1 MAKKMNARQ
10 LREQQTQLRN
20 AKFAEKA
27 QIELEKKKAEEARA
41 AEEAERRRK
50 DEIRKEKISKGEEIK
65 EKSMAKAAGVKSVFA
80 ADGTVYMTSFGRGND
95 AVLEKKI
102 ISDKYE
108 NINTG
113 DPAFELKSVSAVKY
127 ELTNGRVKS
136 INATAE
142 NPLHNGDDKPDAVH
156 SDMLGLKETLEKR
169 YYGKAFDSDNIHIQ
183 LIYNILDIEKIL
195 AVYSTNAV
203 YALNNIFNEKV
214 NEDIFERMMTENTYD
229 FISDPPEDTNKGK
242 RLKIKAFM
250 DELVNDPRLPYFG
263 LAFYNYKSKRR
274 FKKEIYDILALLGK
288 LRHWCVHG
296 NESGNNDS
304 RWLYTLEKLP
314 SEFKD
319 ILNKLY
325 DETIEKTNC
334 DFVKNNRVNIQ
345 ILGSIYKNEQY
356 DDIVKEYYR
365 FIVTKEYKNIGFSVK
380 KLRETMLKDSFLTD
394 EKYDSVRSKM
404 YKLIDFVIWHG
415 YLYEDKDQTGK
426 IVEALRYSHDDIDKE
441 IVYRDE
447 ADRLWNKHKDVIENV
462 VVPAVDGS
470 NIKNL
475 TSTALDDVE
484 IGKGLINGSHDV
496 SYFTKLMYMLT
507 LFIDG
512 KEIND
517 LLTTLINKFDNIR
530 SLDETMKKLEM
541 ETTFADGYGFFADSK
556 KIFKELTVLNSFAKM
571 WSVNMDAKRIM
582 YVDALAILGIEMDD
596 RELDRILCID
606 ANGNYIKKEDRPK
619 GLSGMRN
626 FIASNVIESKRFK
639 YLIRYGDPKRIREAA
654 NCEPAVKFVL
664 KKSITETQVDRYY
677 GSCHD
682 SNDAPAKNL
691 EEKIEYLAKLIG
703 NMSFKIIEDAEDF
716 QGSNANGTGSAAE
729 TKRRNQAIIR
739 LYLTVMYLML
749 KHLVNANARYVI
761 GFYCL
766 ERDAVLYGIKNSNPC
781 KLTMELMELP
791 LNKAGEISDDHS
803 CDAVNI
809 ANLKNRHLRNKRW
822 YKLITDDLRHSDKE
836 VIPCF
841 RNTVAHLNAIR
852 NIDENIKDIA
862 YVTDYFGLYHYIIQR
877 HLRNN
882 CGNNPNKPIKPI
894 TQKYFD
900 NLDRYHTYCTDFV
913 KAYCVP
919 MAYNLPRFKNLTI
932 SGKFDK
938 NDPGEKEEK
947 NS

>member
-10 LREQQTQLRN
+10 LREQQAQLRN

-65 EKSMAKAAGVKSVFA
+65 EKSMAKAVGVKSVFA
-80 ADGTVYMTSFGRGND
+80 TDGTVYMTSFGRGND

-113 DPAFELKSVSAVKY
+113 DPAFELKSVDTIRYSLA
-127 ELTNGRVKS
+127 NGRIRS
-136 INATAE
+136 IIATAE
-142 NPLHNGDDKPDAVH
+142 NPLHNSKGKPDAVH
-156 SDMLGLKETLEKR
+156 SDMLGLKEALEKR
-169 YYGKAFDSDNIHIQ
+169 YYGKAFGDDNIHIQ
-183 LIYNILDIEKIL
+183 IIYNILDIEKIL
-195 AVYSTNAV
+195 AEYSTNAV

-229 FISDPPEDTNKGK
+229 LISDPPEDTNKGK
-242 RLKIKAFM
+242 RLKLKAFM
-250 DELVNDPRLPYFG
+250 DEFVNDPRLPYFG

-274 FKKEIYDILALLGK
+274 SKKEIYDILALLGK

-296 NESGNNDS
+296 NESRNNDG
-304 RWLYTLEKLP
+304 RWLYRLEKLP
-314 SEFKD
+314 SEFRD
-319 ILNKLY
+319 ILDKLY
-325 DETIEKTNC
+325 DETIEKVNC
-334 DFVKNNRVNIQ
+334 DFVNNNKVNIQ
-345 ILGSIYKNEQY
+345 ILESIYKDEEY
-356 DDIVKEYYR
+356 SDIVKEYYR
-365 FIVTKEYKNIGFSVK
+365 FIVTKEYKNIGFSIK
-380 KLRETMLKDSFLTD
+380 KLRETMLKDSFFTD

-415 YLYEDKDQTGK
+415 YLYEDKGRAGK
-426 IVEALRYSHDDIDKE
+426 IVEKLRYSLDTVDKE

-447 ADRLWNKHKDVIENV
+447 ADRLWNKHRELIENV
-462 VVPAVDGS
+462 IAPSVDGF

-475 TSTALDDVE
+475 SDIPLDDVN
-484 IGKGLINGSHDV
+484 IGKGLISGSHDV

-530 SLDETMKKLEM
+530 SLDETMEKLGM
-541 ETTFADGYGFFADSK
+541 ETTFADGYEFFADSK
-556 KIFKELTVLNSFAKM
+556 KIFRELTVVNSFAKM

-606 ANGNYIKKEDRPK
+606 ANGNYIKKEDRSK

-639 YLIRYGDPKRIREAA
+639 YLIRYGNPKRIREAA

-664 KKSITETQVDRYY
+664 KKSITETQVNRYY
-677 GSCHD
+677 DSCRD
-682 SNDAPAKNL
+682 SNDAPAKNP

-703 NMSFKIIEDAEDF
+703 NMSFKIIEGAEKF
-716 QGSNANGTGSAAE
+716 QEAKTGKDAE

-749 KHLVNANARYVI
+749 KHLVKANARYAI

-791 LNKAGEISDDHS
+791 RNEAGEIPEDHN
-803 CDAVNI
+803 CDAVDI
-809 ANLKNRHLRNKRW
+809 ANLKNRHLRNRRW

-836 VIPCF
+836 VITCF

-947 NS
+947 NN

>member
-10 LREQQTQLRN
+10 LREQQVQLRN
-20 AKFAEKA
+20 A
-27 QIELEKKKAEEARA
+27 ELEKK
-41 AEEAERRRK
+41 RRK
-50 DEIRKEKISKGEEIK
+50 DEIREEMISNGEEIK
-65 EKSMAKAAGVKSVFA
+65 KKSMAKAVGVKSVFA

-113 DPAFELKSVSAVKY
+113 DPAFELKSVDTIRYSLA
-127 ELTNGRVKS
+127 NGRIRS
-136 INATAE
+136 IIATAE
-142 NPLHNGDDKPDAVH
+142 NPLHNSKGKPDAVH
-156 SDMLGLKETLEKR
+156 SDMLGLKEALEKR
-169 YYGKAFDSDNIHIQ
+169 YYGKAFGDDNIHIQ
-183 LIYNILDIEKIL
+183 LVYNILDIEKIL
-195 AVYSTNAV
+195 AEYSTNVV
-203 YALNNIFNEKV
+203 YVLNNIFNEKV

-229 FISDPPEDTNKGK
+229 LISDPPEGANKEK
-242 RLKIKAFM
+242 RLKLKDFM
-250 DELVNDPRLPYFG
+250 DEFVNDPRLPYFG
-263 LAFYNYKSKRR
+263 LAFSKRR
-274 FKKEIYDILALLGK
+274 SKKEIYDILALLGK

-296 NESGNNDS
+296 NESGNNDG

-314 SEFKD
+314 SEFRD
-319 ILNKLY
+319 ILDKLY
-325 DETIEKTNC
+325 DETIEKVNC
-334 DFVKNNRVNIQ
+334 DFVNNNKVNIQ
-345 ILGSIYKNEQY
+345 ILRSIYKDEEY
-356 DDIVKEYYR
+356 SDIVKEYYR

-380 KLRETMLKDSFLTD
+380 KLRETMLKDSSLMD
-394 EKYDSVRSKM
+394 KKYDSVRAKM
-404 YKLIDFVIWHG
+404 YKLIDFIIWHG
-415 YLYEDKDQTGK
+415 YLYEDKGRAGK
-426 IVEALRYSHDDIDKE
+426 IVEKLRYSLDTVDKE

-447 ADRLWNKHKDVIENV
+447 ADRLWNKHRELIENV
-462 VVPAVDGS
+462 IAPSVDGS
-470 NIKNL
+470 NIDDL
-475 TSTALDDVE
+475 SHTLLDNVN
-484 IGKGLINGSHDV
+484 IGKGLISGSHDV

-530 SLDETMKKLEM
+530 SLDETMEKLGM
-541 ETTFADGYGFFADSK
+541 ETTFADGYEFFADSK
-556 KIFKELTVLNSFAKM
+556 KIFRELTVVNSFAKM
-571 WSVNMDAKRIM
+571 WSVNMKAERIM

-596 RELDRILCID
+596 RELNRIRCFD
-606 ANGNYIKKEDRPK
+606 EKGKYVKKEDRPE
-619 GLSGMRN
+619 GMSGMRN
-626 FIASNVIESKRFK
+626 FIANNVIKSKRFK

-664 KKSITETQVDRYY
+664 KKSITETQVNRYY
-677 GSCHD
+677 DSCRD
-682 SNDAPAKNL
+682 SNDAPAKNP

-703 NMSFKIIEDAEDF
+703 NMSFKIIEGAEKF
-716 QGSNANGTGSAAE
+716 QEAKTDEDAE

-791 LNKAGEISDDHS
+791 RNEAGEIPEDHN
-803 CDAVNI
+803 CDAVDI
-809 ANLKNRHLRNKRW
+809 ANLKNRHLRNKHW
-822 YKLITDDLRHSDKE
+822 YKFITDDLRHSDKE
-836 VIPCF
+836 VITCF

-900 NLDRYHTYCTDFV
+900 KLDRYHTYCTDFV

-932 SGKFDK
+932 SGLFDK

>member
-10 LREQQTQLRN
+10 LREQQVQLRN
-20 AKFAEKA
+20 AELAEK
-27 QIELEKKKAEEARA
+27 
-41 AEEAERRRK
+41 RRK
-50 DEIRKEKISKGEEIK
+50 DEIREEMISNGEEIK
-65 EKSMAKAAGVKSVFA
+65 KKSMAKAVGVKSVFA

-113 DPAFELKSVSAVKY
+113 DSAFELKSVDTIRYSLA
-127 ELTNGRVKS
+127 NGRIRS
-136 INATAE
+136 IIATAE
-142 NPLHNGDDKPDAVH
+142 NPLHNSKGKPDAVH

-169 YYGKAFDSDNIHIQ
+169 YYGKAFGDDNIHIQ
-183 LIYNILDIEKIL
+183 IIYNILDIEKIL
-195 AVYSTNAV
+195 AEYSTNAV

-229 FISDPPEDTNKGK
+229 LISDPPEDANKEK
-242 RLKIKAFM
+242 RLKLKSFM
-250 DELVNDPRLPYFG
+250 DEFVNDLRLPYFG
-263 LAFYNYKSKRR
+263 LAFRNYNGENRSE
-274 FKKEIYDILALLGK
+274 KEIYGILALIGK

-296 NESGNNDS
+296 NESRNNDG
-304 RWLYTLEKLP
+304 RWLYRLEKLP
-314 SEFKD
+314 SEFRD
-319 ILNKLY
+319 ILDKLY
-325 DETIEKTNC
+325 DETIEKVNC
-334 DFVKNNRVNIQ
+334 DFVNNNKVNIQ
-345 ILGSIYKNEQY
+345 ILESIYRDEEY
-356 DDIVKEYYR
+356 SDIVKEYYR

-380 KLRETMLKDSFLTD
+380 KLRETMLKDSSLMD
-394 EKYDSVRSKM
+394 KKYDSVRAKM
-404 YKLIDFVIWHG
+404 YKLIDFIIWHG
-415 YLYEDKDQTGK
+415 YLYEDKGRAGK
-426 IVEALRYSHDDIDKE
+426 IVEKLRYSLDTVDKE

-447 ADRLWNKHKDVIENV
+447 ADRLWNKHRELIENV
-462 VVPAVDGS
+462 IAPSVDGS
-470 NIKNL
+470 NIDDL
-475 TSTALDDVE
+475 SHTLLDNVN
-484 IGKGLINGSHDV
+484 IGKGLISGSHDV

-530 SLDETMKKLEM
+530 SLDETMEKLGM
-541 ETTFADGYGFFADSK
+541 ETTFADGYEFFADSK
-556 KIFKELTVLNSFAKM
+556 KIFRELTVLNSFAKM
-571 WSVNMDAKRIM
+571 WSVNMKAERIM

-596 RELDRILCID
+596 RELNRIRCFD
-606 ANGNYIKKEDRPK
+606 EKGKYVKKEDRPE
-619 GLSGMRN
+619 GMSGMRN
-626 FIASNVIESKRFK
+626 FIANNVIKSKRFK

-664 KKSITETQVDRYY
+664 KKSITETQVNRYY
-677 GSCHD
+677 DSCCD
-682 SNDAPAKNL
+682 SNEAHTKSP

-703 NMSFKIIEDAEDF
+703 NMSFKIIEGAEKF
-716 QGSNANGTGSAAE
+716 QEAKTGKDAE

-766 ERDAVLYGIKNSNPC
+766 ERDAVLYGIKNSNLC

-791 LNKAGEISDDHS
+791 RNEAGEIPEDHN
-803 CDAVNI
+803 CDAVDI
-809 ANLKNRHLRNKRW
+809 ANLKNRHLRNRHW
-822 YKLITDDLRHSDKE
+822 YKFITDDLRHSDKE
-836 VIPCF
+836 VITCF

-877 HLRNN
+877 HLRN
-882 CGNNPNKPIKPI
+882 CFGNNPNKTIKPI
-894 TQKYFD
+894 TQEYFN
-900 NLDRYHTYCTDFV
+900 NLDRYHTYCTGFV

-919 MAYNLPRFKNLTI
+919 IAYNLPRFINLTT

-938 NDPGEKEEK
+938 NGLGEKEEK
-947 NS
+947 NR

>member
-10 LREQQTQLRN
+10 LREQQAQLRN

-108 NINTG
+108 NINTD
-113 DPAFELKSVSAVKY
+113 DPAFELKSVDTIRYK
-127 ELTNGRVKS
+127 LTNGRVKS
-136 INATAE
+136 INAIAE

-156 SDMLGLKETLEKR
+156 SDMLGLKESLEKR
-169 YYGKAFDSDNIHIQ
+169 YYGKAFGGDNIHIQ
-183 LIYNILDIEKIL
+183 IIYNILDIEKIL
-195 AVYSTNAV
+195 AIYSTNTV

-229 FISDPPEDTNKGK
+229 LISDPPEGANKEK
-242 RLKIKAFM
+242 RLKLKAFM
-250 DELVNDPRLPYFG
+250 DEFVNDPRLPYFG
-263 LAFYNYKSKRR
+263 LAFYNYNGEKRSE
-274 FKKEIYDILALLGK
+274 KEIYGILALIGK

-296 NESGNNDS
+296 NESRNNDG

-319 ILNKLY
+319 ILDKLY
-325 DETIEKTNC
+325 DETIEKVNC

-345 ILGSIYKNEQY
+345 ILESIYKNEQY

-380 KLRETMLKDSFLTD
+380 KLRETMLKDSFLMD

-462 VVPAVDGS
+462 IAPAVEGS
-470 NIKNL
+470 NIKTLNGIM
-475 TSTALDDVE
+475 LDDVE

-541 ETTFADGYGFFADSK
+541 ETTFADGYEFFADSK
-556 KIFKELTVLNSFAKM
+556 KIFRELTVVNSFAKM

-582 YVDALAILGIEMDD
+582 YVDALAILGIEMDNK
-596 RELDRILCID
+596 ELNRILCID
-606 ANGNYIKKEDRPK
+606 ENGKYVKKKDRPE
-619 GLSGMRN
+619 GMSAMRN
-626 FIASNVIESKRFK
+626 FIANNVIESKRFK

-654 NCEPAVKFVL
+654 NCESAVKFVL

-677 GSCHD
+677 DSCCD
-682 SNDAPAKNL
+682 SNEAHTKNP

-703 NMSFKIIEDAEDF
+703 NMSFKIIEGAEKF
-716 QGSNANGTGSAAE
+716 QEAKTDEDAE

-781 KLTMELMELP
+781 RLTMELMELP
-791 LNKAGEISDDHS
+791 RNEAGEIPGDHS
-803 CDAVNI
+803 CDAVDI
-809 ANLKNRHLRNKRW
+809 ANLKSRHLRNKRW
-822 YKLITDDLRHSDKE
+822 YKLITDDLGHSDKE
-836 VIPCF
+836 VITCF

-877 HLRNN
+877 HLKN
-882 CGNNPNKPIKPI
+882 CFGNNPNKPIKPI

-919 MAYNLPRFKNLTI
+919 MAYNLTRFKDLTI
-932 SGKFDK
+932 SGLFDK